1 MPTVRYNRL
10 EIMSQL
16 SRTSR
21 ALTLLVVITT
31 IAGTSHARPKQQS
44 ASSSTGSATQLA
56 HDIPV
61 MDGGV
66 GPCSVQLTVTT
77 GDGKPV
83 YAAVIKVHIAYGFGG
98 FHKLDLQASTNVDG
112 KANFTG
118 LPVRVKR
125 PPLEF
130 QATKGP
136 LTGSAT
142 YDPAG
147 ECQARHDIMLG
158 TQPPSSSN

>member
-1 MPTVRYNRL
+1 
-10 EIMSQL
+10 MSKKRNL
-16 SRTSR
+16 SW
-21 ALTLLVVITT
+21 LVVVLG
-31 IAGTSHARPKQQS
+31 AATSVFAYQS
-44 ASSSTGSATQLA
+44 PQAASDQTSSPAQFA
-56 HDIPV
+56 HDVPV

-98 FHKLDLQASTNVDG
+98 FHKLDLQASTDVDG

-147 ECQARHDIMLG
+147 ECQAKLHIMLG
-158 TQPPSSSN
+158 TQPPSSSD

>member
-1 MPTVRYNRL
+1 
-10 EIMSQL
+10 MSKKRNL
-16 SRTSR
+16 PW
-21 ALTLLVVITT
+21 LVVVLGV
-31 IAGTSHARPKQQS
+31 ATSVFAYQS
-44 ASSSTGSATQLA
+44 PQAASDQTSSPAQFA
-56 HDIPV
+56 HDVPV

-66 GPCSVQLTVTT
+66 GPCSVQLTVTS

-147 ECQARHDIMLG
+147 ECQAKHHIMLG
-158 TQPPSSSN
+158 TQPPSSSD